1 MTEQTARSTRLKLE
15 ALPVAYDIAKLARLL
30 NQLYKYRP
38 GLYTLRMSASAG
50 LTTFRLPPAVA
61 QLRRQFCKT
70 GLKFKLIPNYLNFNV
85 YSTSTTSLGPTQW
98 DPENVFP
105 TDKGLITTI

>member
-1 MTEQTARSTRLKLE
+1 
-15 ALPVAYDIAKLARLL
+15 
-30 NQLYKYRP
+30 
-38 GLYTLRMSASAG
+38 MSASAG